1 MSDSNDELMMETM
14 YWWGIPT
21 LFRCEHNKDL
31 DQCDIALAGVPHSTG
46 NGTTE
51 RDQHLGPRA
60 VRHVSAGLRRV
71 HLDFNINPWKKKKI
85 FDLGDVALPHANN
98 NERRRAICQYSLPIS
113 CFCISVFSLVVVL
126 EIMFVLEMLFLE
138 MYSFNSSDVSDN
150 VIPSEVL

>member
-1 MSDSNDELMMETM
+1 MTDSNDELMMETM

-21 LFRCEHNKDL
+21 LFRFEHNKDL
-31 DQCDIALAGVPHSTG
+31 SKCDIALAGVPHSTG

-98 NERRRAICQYSLPIS
+98 NERCIEVIS
-113 CFCISVFSLVVVL
+113 IF
-126 EIMFVLEMLFLE
+126 
-138 MYSFNSSDVSDN
+138 
-150 VIPSEVL
+150 